1 MDYLHIM
8 ADLLRD
14 TLKPAEGTE
23 GPEDPEGPEGK
34 QETPI
39 PQGLCGLDIGTGAA
53 CGAA

>member
-1 MDYLHIM
+1 M

-23 GPEDPEGPEGK
+23 GPEDPEDPEGPEGK